1 MNPPTRPTDGP
12 NYGPLLVKPVPL
24 ALSSTQAAPAPVSP
38 LTGDAVIK
46 ANLDAA
52 AQQNRIV
59 GAGSGRAVGGGS
71 KRKRSHKHKRS
82 NKHKRSHKRS
92 HTHKRSSHHKRP
104 RNKRGGNPTNP
115 TTRPTVTVPQF
126 GDQHPGANS
135 ASVNL
140 NGGAMLQTEQ
150 SKFDS
155 VNQPPKTT
163 YLQ

>member
-12 NYGPLLVKPVPL
+12 NYGPLLVKPVHP

-59 GAGSGRAVGGGS
+59 GAGSGRAVAGGS
-71 KRKRSHKHKRS
+71 KRKRSHKHKR
-82 NKHKRSHKRS
+82 
-92 HTHKRSSHHKRP
+92 SHHKRP

-140 NGGAMLQTEQ
+140 NGSAMLQTEQ